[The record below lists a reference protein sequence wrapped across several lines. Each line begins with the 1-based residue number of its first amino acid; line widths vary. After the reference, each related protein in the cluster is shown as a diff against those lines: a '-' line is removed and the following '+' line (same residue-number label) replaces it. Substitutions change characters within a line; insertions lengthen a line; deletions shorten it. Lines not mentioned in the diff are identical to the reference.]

1 MADLEGSGSSLRCS
15 KSASAIFNDALSL
28 ANFDSKTTESKFSS
42 PQIETYKVCN
52 SVHFSLNVSER

>member
-28 ANFDSKTTESKFSS
+28 ANFDSKTTESKS
-42 PQIETYKVCN
+42 
-52 SVHFSLNVSER
+52 